1 VTVDQWLAAAR
12 ADAARRGLAG
22 LEPLLDTLAEAT
34 RALRAADWNAPADA
48 AEAGVAPIFALHGWE
63 GREGPAT
70 GVAPARPPE
79 AAPAAAG
86 AAPEPDRGAAAL
98 AGAQGAS
105 GAAAPDRPGAR
116 GGTGAPGAPADITG
130 VAAGAARPIERCS
143 IRQIQPLVAS
153 GAVAARDLVEACLG
167 QIAARNA
174 ELNAVALVLADR
186 ARAEAERADREAR
199 AGRPVGPLHG
209 MPITLKDLIDLAGT
223 PTTAA
228 SRVRAGIRAAAADAP
243 VVDRLRRAGAIVIGK
258 CNLHEFAFGTT
269 NEDSA
274 FGPARHPA
282 DPARSPGGSSGGSAA
297 AVAAGMCAASIGTDT
312 GGSVRIPSAAC
323 GLVGLK
329 PAFGE
334 VPVAGV
340 VPLAW
345 SLDHVGPIARC
356 VRDAWLLLDV
366 MAGAEP
372 SPPPPRDG
380 GLAGVRLG
388 VLEPYFCE
396 RLDPGVRRA
405 FQAALDRL
413 REAGAQVTPV
423 ALPHAALVA
432 PVYLH
437 TVLAEA
443 MAYHAPTLDARPGD
457 YVPAVRLRLEL
468 GRYVLAEDYVRAAR
482 GRAVLRREIDALL
495 ERVDA
500 LVLPTLPVPAPRLG
514 ESTVEID
521 GQRVAV
527 RNATLR
533 LTQVFNLTGHP
544 AITLP
549 MGEAAPGLP
558 AGLQLAGR
566 PGATRA
572 LLALAARCEDALEV
586 LAAR

>member
-1 VTVDQWLAAAR
+1 VTLDRWLAAAR
-12 ADAARRGLAG
+12 ADAARRGLAD

-34 RALRAADWNAPADA
+34 RALRAADWNARADA
-48 AEAGVAPIFALHGWE
+48 PEAGEPPLFASRGWE
-63 GREGPAT
+63 GRASLAGEAGTAGAPVAAAHARGTADHGGPAPGASSPTVARAGQGVPGATDDDAAGT
-70 GVAPARPPE
+70 G
-79 AAPAAAG
+79 G
-86 AAPEPDRGAAAL
+86 AAP
-98 AGAQGAS
+98 
-105 GAAAPDRPGAR
+105 
-116 GGTGAPGAPADITG
+116 
-130 VAAGAARPIERCS
+130 RPIERCS
-143 IRQIQPLVAS
+143 IRQIQPLVAR

-174 ELNAVALVLADR
+174 ELNAVVLVLADR
-186 ARAEAERADREAR
+186 ARAEAEHADREAR
-199 AGRPVGPLHG
+199 AGRPIGPLHG
-209 MPITLKDLIDLAGT
+209 MPITLKDVIDLAGT

-228 SRVRAGIRAAAADAP
+228 SKVRAGAVATADAP
-243 VVDRLRRAGAIVIGK
+243 VVERLRRAGAIVIGK

-334 VPVAGV
+334 VPAAGV

-345 SLDHVGPIARC
+345 SLDHVGPLARC

-372 SPPPPRDG
+372 SPSPPREAD
-380 GLAGVRLG
+380 LAGVRLG

-405 FQAALDRL
+405 FEAALDRL
-413 REAGAQVTPV
+413 REAGAHVARV
-423 ALPHAALVA
+423 ALPHAPLIA

-457 YVPAVRLRLEL
+457 YVPAVRVRLEL

-482 GRAVLRREIDALL
+482 GRAVLRREVDALL

-500 LVLPTLPVPAPRLG
+500 LALPTLPVPAPRLG
-514 ESTVEID
+514 ESSVEID
-521 GQRVAV
+521 GTRESV

-549 MGEAAPGLP
+549 MGDAAPGLP

-566 PGATRA
+566 AGATRA
-572 LLALAARCEDALEV
+572 LLALAARCEDALQV
-586 LAAR
+586 GAAP

>member
-1 VTVDQWLAAAR
+1 MTLDAWLAAAR
-12 ADAARRGLAG
+12 ADAARRGLPD

-34 RALRAADWNAPADA
+34 RALRAADWNARADSP
-48 AEAGVAPIFALHGWE
+48 EAGVPPLFASRERDGRASPAGEAAKVRAPVATAARAGGAAE
-63 GREGPAT
+63 KGGPAP
-70 GVAPARPPE
+70 GPSSLAER
-79 AAPAAAG
+79 
-86 AAPEPDRGAAAL
+86 RG
-98 AGAQGAS
+98 GQ
-105 GAAAPDRPGAR
+105 DRPGAPD
-116 GGTGAPGAPADITG
+116 GG
-130 VAAGAARPIERCS
+130 AAGLAATAPSPIERGS
-143 IRQIQPLVAS
+143 IRQIQLLVAS

-167 QIAARNA
+167 RIAARNA
-174 ELNAVALVLADR
+174 ELNAVVLVLADR
-186 ARAEAERADREAR
+186 ARAEAERADREAQ
-199 AGRPVGPLHG
+199 AGRPIGPLHG

-228 SRVRAGIRAAAADAP
+228 SRVRAGAMAAADAP
-243 VVDRLRRAGAIVIGK
+243 LVARLRQAGAIVIGK

-269 NEDSA
+269 NEESA
-274 FGPARHPA
+274 FGLARHPA
-282 DPARSPGGSSGGSAA
+282 DPERSPGGSSGGSAA

-334 VPVAGV
+334 VPAAGV

-366 MAGAEP
+366 MAGTEP
-372 SPPPPRDG
+372 SPPPTREAN
-380 GLAGVRLG
+380 LAGVRLG

-405 FQAALDRL
+405 FAAALDRL
-413 REAGAQVTPV
+413 REAGAQVAPV

-443 MAYHAPTLDARPGD
+443 MAYHAPTLDARPSD
-457 YVPAVRLRLEL
+457 YVPAVRVRLEL

-482 GRAVLRREIDALL
+482 GRAVLRGEIDALL

-500 LVLPTLPVPAPRLG
+500 LALPTLPVPAPQLG
-514 ESTVEID
+514 ASSVEID
-521 GQRVAV
+521 GRRESV

-549 MGEAAPGLP
+549 IGEAAPGLP

-566 PGATRA
+566 AGATRA
-572 LLALAARCEDALEV
+572 LLALAARCEDALEIGT
-586 LAAR
+586 AP

>member
-1 VTVDQWLAAAR
+1 MTTDQWLAAAR
-12 ADAARRGLAG
+12 ADAARRGIAG

-48 AEAGVAPIFALHGWE
+48 ADAGVAPIFVFPPLGRGGGERPAADAASAGVPGTPAGRAGHGA
-63 GREGPAT
+63 AT
-70 GVAPARPPE
+70 GAPPSAPSGEPGRPEGEDASTAPRRPS
-79 AAPAAAG
+79 AAPADTAGLAAG
-86 AAPEPDRGAAAL
+86 AL
-98 AGAQGAS
+98 
-105 GAAAPDRPGAR
+105 
-116 GGTGAPGAPADITG
+116 
-130 VAAGAARPIERCS
+130 RPIERCS
-143 IRQIQPLVAS
+143 IRQLQPLVAS
-153 GAVAARDLVEACLG
+153 GAVAARDLIEACLG
-167 QIAARNA
+167 QIAARNP
-174 ELNAVALVLADR
+174 ELNAMALVLADR

-199 AGRPVGPLHG
+199 AGRPTGPLHG

-223 PTTAA
+223 PTTAG
-228 SRVRAGIRAAAADAP
+228 SRVRAGLVAAADAP
-243 VVDRLRRAGAIVIGK
+243 VVDRLRRAGAIVVGK

-269 NEDSA
+269 NEDSM

-282 DPARSPGGSSGGSAA
+282 DPTRSPGGSSGGSAA

-334 VPVAGV
+334 VPVGGI

-345 SLDHVGPIARC
+345 SLDHVGPLARC

-366 MAGAEP
+366 MAGVEP
-372 SPPPPRDG
+372 SPPPPSDA
-380 GLAGVRLG
+380 GLRRVRLG

-396 RLDPGVRRA
+396 RLDAGVRRA
-405 FQAALDRL
+405 FAAALDRL
-413 REAGAQVTPV
+413 REAGAQVEPV
-423 ALPHAALVA
+423 ALPHAALIA

-443 MAYHAPTLDARPGD
+443 MAYHAPTLDARPDD
-457 YVPAVRLRLEL
+457 YTPAVRVRLEL

-495 ERVDA
+495 EQVDA
-500 LVLPTLPVPAPRLG
+500 LVLPTLPMPAPRLG
-514 ESTVEID
+514 ESSVEID
-521 GQRVAV
+521 GRREPV

-549 MGEAAPGLP
+549 IGEAAPGLP

-566 PGATRA
+566 AGATRA
-572 LLALAARCEDALEV
+572 LLALAARCEDALG
-586 LAAR
+586 APDA

>member
-1 VTVDQWLAAAR
+1 MTLDRWLAAAR
-12 ADAARRGLAG
+12 ADAAQRGLAD
-22 LEPLLDTLAEAT
+22 LEPLLDTLAEAA
-34 RALRAADWNAPADA
+34 RALRAADWNARADGP
-48 AEAGVAPIFALHGWE
+48 EAGV
-63 GREGPAT
+63 
-70 GVAPARPPE
+70 PPLF
-79 AAPAAAG
+79 AAG
-86 AAPEPDRGAAAL
+86 GRDGR
-98 AGAQGAS
+98 AGAS
-105 GAAAPDRPGAR
+105 AAMAAQAGGTAEHGGPGPDLPGRPGAR
-116 GGTGAPGAPADITG
+116 AGQSRPGAPEDGAG
-130 VAAGAARPIERCS
+130 GPAAATPRPIERCS

-174 ELNAVALVLADR
+174 ELNAVVLVLADR

-199 AGRPVGPLHG
+199 AGRPIGPLHG

-228 SRVRAGIRAAAADAP
+228 SRVRAGAVAAADAP
-243 VVDRLRRAGAIVIGK
+243 VVERLRRAGAIVIGK

-282 DPARSPGGSSGGSAA
+282 DAARSPGGSSGGSAA

-334 VPVAGV
+334 VPAAGV

-366 MAGAEP
+366 MAGTEP
-372 SPPPPRDG
+372 SPPPPRG
-380 GLAGVRLG
+380 AGLEGVRLG

-405 FQAALDRL
+405 FEAALDRL
-413 REAGAQVTPV
+413 REAGAHVAPV
-423 ALPHAALVA
+423 ALPHAPLVA

-457 YVPAVRLRLEL
+457 YAPAVRVRLEL

-482 GRAVLRREIDALL
+482 GRAVLRGEIDALL

-500 LVLPTLPVPAPRLG
+500 LALPTLPVPAPRLG
-514 ESTVEID
+514 ESSVEID
-521 GQRVAV
+521 GQRESV

-566 PGATRA
+566 AGATRA
-572 LLALAARCEDALEV
+572 LLAIAARCEDALEV
-586 LAAR
+586 DAAP